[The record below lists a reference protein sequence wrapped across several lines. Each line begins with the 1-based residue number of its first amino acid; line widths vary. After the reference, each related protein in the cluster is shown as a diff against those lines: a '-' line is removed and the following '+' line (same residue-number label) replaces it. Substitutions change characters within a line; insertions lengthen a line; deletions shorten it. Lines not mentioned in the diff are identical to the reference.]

1 MAAKGGRID
10 FMFLGP
16 PLPSRWI
23 RYCLHLI
30 VKLPQGIKSLLP
42 SRAFLSVRHYI
53 WNRWLITQLLLHFGQ
68 RGYNLR
74 RQIASFHRLSTP
86 RSTVHRRKGSPK
98 SRNYSPLVTIVQF
111 LQTFNAL
118 PWKCFCSFWLIW
130 FYKARA
136 CAFMM
141 YVVVVVIVIVC
152 GLTTCWRSQ
161 WRVKSVNC
169 WKFHFRFPL
178 DTLLVE
184 QHSC

>member
-1 MAAKGGRID
+1 MTCSR
-10 FMFLGP
+10 GP
-16 PLPSRWI
+16 TKLYCCNTESREI
-23 RYCLHLI
+23 REDNRRLISTFINKHFFTPLHLI

-42 SRAFLSVRHYI
+42 LRAFLSVRHYI

-169 WKFHFRFPL
+169 
-178 DTLLVE
+178 
-184 QHSC
+184 